1 MPHTNIMV
9 RLDVDQTI
17 SELTLTE
24 KIALTA
30 GEFLLVFSIRE
41 KKKKKKDCILTH
53 SLQELIFGTLHPFT
67 V

>member
-1 MPHTNIMV
+1 MV

-30 GEFLLVFSIRE
+30 GEFSHVFSVRE
-41 KKKKKKDCILTH
+41 EVRLYTNLL
-53 SLQELIFGTLHPFT
+53 SARN
-67 V
+67 

>member
-1 MPHTNIMV
+1 MPHTNVMV

-41 KKKKKKDCILTH
+41 KEKDCILTY
-53 SLQELIFGTLHPFT
+53 SLQELISGIPHPFT

>member
-41 KKKKKKDCILTH
+41 KEKDCILTH

>member
-1 MPHTNIMV
+1 MV

-41 KKKKKKDCILTH
+41 KEKDCILTH